1 MDITIAVQVHNF
13 QRRFSWMLSSLM
25 HQIDA
30 PEIKLDVSHVKDNG
44 EPTTEAI
51 CDLYD
56 NFGFRIH
63 RYEYPYE
70 ILQYRGLTRNGAIL
84 RCNTEWL
91 LFADCDMVYHPEFF
105 ARLRDYIDSVDESKY
120 NSIFISGRRS
130 QPNHTIANSNTVV
143 DAEDFSNHIAHPW
156 KRADARLPKK
166 MRSCVG
172 AGYFQ
177 LINID
182 KCEHGSYYVDPEA
195 NRDRSWIDKFAKA
208 SSDGQF
214 RRRIGNC
221 HKLPRWFW
229 RAQIHLNHYR
239 DNQFGKHL
247 EDQR

>member
-30 PEIKLDVSHVKDNG
+30 PGITVDVSHVKGNG
-44 EPTTEAI
+44 EPTTEEVVA
-51 CDLYD
+51 LYD
-56 NFGFRIH
+56 NFGYRINC
-63 RYEYPYE
+63 YEYPLD
-70 ILQYRGLTRNGAIL
+70 ILQYRGLTRNGAML

-105 ARLRDYIDSVDESKY
+105 KRLENYIESISDDHYK
-120 NSIFISGRRS
+120 SMFISGRRS
-130 QPNHTIANSNTVV
+130 QPNHTISNSNKVV
-143 DAEDFSNHIAHPW
+143 DAEDYTKHIPHPW
-156 KRADARLPKK
+156 KRADARLPRK

-177 LINID
+177 LINMD
-182 KCEHGSYYVDPEA
+182 KCDHENYYVDPEA
-195 NRDRSWIDKFAKA
+195 NRDHSWAKYAKA

-221 HKLPRWFW
+221 HKLPRWWW
-229 RAQIHLNHYR
+229 RAQIHLNHNR
-239 DNQFGKHL
+239 DNMFSRHL
-247 EDQR
+247 EEQR